1 MTDGTEGA
9 AATATATP
17 TPAPPAAQTSPAP
30 KKEAPPT
37 PASETPSPRPD
48 PRAAPGPSP
57 PSGPSSPA
65 APGTPAPP
73 AAGKAA
79 RPPAKGE
86 PLRTDKARAVSVT
99 SLSPEDR
106 ARAGREVVEH
116 LKEHFLAENLLISER
131 AGITAR
137 VKFPAD
143 SVLRLCTWLRDEG
156 TFTHCAMVAAIDWR
170 DYREVLYTLWS
181 DHLRS
186 YIELTTVVGAE
197 DPHLESVSGIWPGAN
212 CHEREAWDLVGVR
225 FDHHPDLRRI
235 LLEEGYKFHPLLKT
249 FELHE
254 PEELEVKS
262 RSGR

>member
-9 AATATATP
+9 AATPTP
-17 TPAPPAAQTSPAP
+17 TPPAAQTSSAP
-30 KKEAPPT
+30 KKEASATPT
-37 PASETPSPRPD
+37 SETPPPRPD

-65 APGTPAPP
+65 APGTPAPAP
-73 AAGKAA
+73 AAVKAA

-156 TFTHCAMVAAIDWR
+156 TFAHCAMVAAIDWR
-170 DYREVLYTLWS
+170 DFREVLYTLWS

-186 YIELTTVVGAE
+186 YIELTTVVAAE
-197 DPHLESVSGIWPGAN
+197 DPHIESVSGIWPGAN